1 MDAVGEIVEVGNRI
15 DGGERGHHTAV
26 PVRARSH
33 DTPGGEHE
41 IAAGPTGAIGLVIAH
56 RFATR
61 PDCALQV
68 LGACQHSTLLF

>member
-1 MDAVGEIVEVGNRI
+1 
-15 DGGERGHHTAV
+15 
-26 PVRARSH
+26 
-33 DTPGGEHE
+33 
-41 IAAGPTGAIGLVIAH
+41 VIAH